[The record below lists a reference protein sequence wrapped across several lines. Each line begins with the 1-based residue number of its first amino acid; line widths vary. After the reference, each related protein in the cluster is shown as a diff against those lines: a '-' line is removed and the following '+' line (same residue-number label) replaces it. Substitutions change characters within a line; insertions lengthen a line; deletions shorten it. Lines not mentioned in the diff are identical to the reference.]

1 MDMFLLGAIF
11 GIVLVVIVVLWLFAV
26 QELLKFMSA
35 REQENRKRVLKG
47 YNPQ

>member
-11 GIVLVVIVVLWLFAV
+11 GIIVCIVAMVWLFAL
-26 QELLKFMSA
+26 QKLLIFMSA